1 MVLALLVLRQTAHEV
16 LDQGIEPLRFVDE
29 QGMARALEHFDAVGK
44 WRSHEAGVPIDA
56 SGQLGDGTRVDG
68 IVALRDALLA
78 RPDVLAGTFTEK
90 LLTYA
95 LGRGLEH
102 YDMPAVRQ
110 VVDTAGRDDYRFASV
125 VVAIVRSVP
134 FQMRIKDES

>member
-1 MVLALLVLRQTAHEV
+1 MDPLGLALEN
-16 LDQGIEPLRFVDE
+16 
-29 QGMARALEHFDAVGK
+29 FDAVGK
-44 WRSHEAGVPIDA
+44 WRSQEAGVPIDA

-68 IVALRDALLA
+68 AVALRDALLA
-78 RPDVLAGTFTEK
+78 RPRVLAGTFTEK

-110 VVDTAGRDDYRFASV
+110 IVSTAGRDDYRFASLV
-125 VVAIVRSVP
+125 LAIVRSVP
-134 FQMRIKDES
+134 FQMRTKGEP

>member
-1 MVLALLVLRQTAHEV
+1 MDPLGLALEN
-16 LDQGIEPLRFVDE
+16 
-29 QGMARALEHFDAVGK
+29 FDAVGK
-44 WRSHEAGVPIDA
+44 WRAQEAGVPIDA

-68 IVALRDALLA
+68 AVALRDALMA

-110 VVDTAGRDDYRFASV
+110 ILRSARRDEYRFGPLV
-125 VVAIVRSVP
+125 LAIVRSVP
-134 FQMRIKDES
+134 FQMRIKGES